1 MRQEI
6 VIGVDGGASKT
17 RAISQTL
24 FGDTIGKGEAGE
36 GNIHQNLEQAYQSV
50 LEAINRS
57 LAPINVELGDPK
69 YQFHIGLGLAG
80 SEVSVC
86 KEAFLKKKLPSKS
99 LIVESD
105 AHVACMGAHA
115 GHDGAVIS
123 IGTGV
128 VGYQTYQRNVYR
140 VGGWGFPYGDEGR

>member
-86 KEAFLKKKLPSKS
+86 KEAFLKKKLPCKS

-105 AHVACMGAHA
+105 AHVACMIRLEQEEIEAQRKE
-115 GHDGAVIS
+115 DELFFQ
-123 IGTGV
+123 
-128 VGYQTYQRNVYR
+128 QTIDYF
-140 VGGWGFPYGDEGR
+140 GL